1 MSRLYKIQIELLF
14 QVLAYWEKLIIR
26 HILILIQIVKI
37 FLPLLKKHTVVINPF
52 NSTSE
57 LISSSEKSSNEF
69 MSRETLVDKLE
80 QPSNVFC
87 TGKYCKYNINT
98 FQQSTDTLQ
107 NFNSDLSKISDLPL
121 SALEKSSDCYSSL
134 L

>member
-1 MSRLYKIQIELLF
+1 MSRLYKIQIVLLF

-37 FLPLLKKHTVVINPF
+37 FLPLLKKHTVVINSF

-87 TGKYCKYNINT
+87 TGKYGKYNINT

-121 SALEKSSDCYSSL
+121 SALAKNSYCYSSL

>member
-1 MSRLYKIQIELLF
+1 MSRLYKIQIVLLF

-37 FLPLLKKHTVVINPF
+37 FLPLLKKHTVVINSF

-87 TGKYCKYNINT
+87 TGKYGKYNINT

-121 SALEKSSDCYSSL
+121 SALAKNSDCYSSL